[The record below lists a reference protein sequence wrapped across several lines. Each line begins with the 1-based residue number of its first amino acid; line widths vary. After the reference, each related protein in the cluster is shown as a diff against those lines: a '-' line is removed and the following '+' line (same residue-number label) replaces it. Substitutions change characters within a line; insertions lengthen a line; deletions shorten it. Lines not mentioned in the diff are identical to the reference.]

1 MLQHILSRDIY
12 QNPESHLRQTV
23 QPTHTEG
30 MFTAV
35 LKRGISIK
43 NDTVNDAVN
52 DTVNSKEQEV
62 LNIIKQYP
70 GLNSSKIAEL
80 IGKSVPTTKRYL
92 NSLVRLEII
101 EFRGAQ
107 RNGGYYI
114 V

>member
-1 MLQHILSRDIY
+1 M
-12 QNPESHLRQTV
+12 
-23 QPTHTEG
+23 
-30 MFTAV
+30 